1 MENTQICEQIIKD
14 FNAKKIPGIM
24 STYTWYFACYIL
36 LDYHFQCNPS
46 NVQVQGFERMQNG
59 TVFVHLHQSEKGLS
73 DRFVLIHKVIAKNN
87 HRCYFSNLSNW
98 KEEAWKNQGF
108 NGIWNCD
115 LRASAIVMQCSTN
128 WVMKP
133 HIGSEVN

>member
-14 FNAKKIPGIM
+14 FNAKKIPGTM

-98 KEEAWKNQGF
+98 KEEA
-108 NGIWNCD
+108 
-115 LRASAIVMQCSTN
+115 
-128 WVMKP
+128 
-133 HIGSEVN
+133 